1 MVSQMNQLKKY
12 GIRPKK
18 RLGQNF
24 LLDEDIQE
32 KIINLCEFTRDD
44 SAIEIGAGLGALT
57 TKLAPKVKE
66 VFAVELD
73 TQLADLLKRRIVKHE
88 NVRVMNHDILSL
100 DISRFAR
107 NNNKRLKILGN
118 IPYSISSPLI
128 FKLLESSVFLSM
140 AVLMFQKE
148 VADRIVARPGTKNYG
163 VLSVFCQVYAAVSR
177 ELVVPQYHFYP
188 QPKVDSAIVKFV
200 FFNTPLMD
208 IKDEHV
214 FKRVVKASFAQRRK
228 TLKNSLKSSLD
239 LNITFDKVLH
249 ALKECD
255 IDPQRRGETLN
266 LNEFRELSNYLSE

>member
-12 GIRPKK
+12 GIHPKK

-88 NVRVMNHDILSL
+88 IVRVMNHDILSL
-100 DISRFAR
+100 DISCFVQ
-107 NNNKRLKILGN
+107 NNNERLKILGN
-118 IPYSISSPLI
+118 IPYNISSPLI

-140 AVLMFQKE
+140 AVIMFQKE
-148 VADRIVARPGTKNYG
+148 VADRIVARPGTKSYG
-163 VLSVFCQVYAAVSR
+163 ILSVFCQVNAAVSR
-177 ELVVPQYHFYP
+177 ELVVPQHHFYP

-200 FFNTPLMD
+200 FFKTPLMD
-208 IKDEHV
+208 IKDERV
-214 FKRVVKASFAQRRK
+214 FKRVVRASFAQRRK
-228 TLKNSLKSSLD
+228 TLKNTFKSSLN
-239 LNITFDKVLH
+239 LGIPFDEVLH
-249 ALKECD
+249 ALKKCD
-255 IDPQRRGETLN
+255 IDPQRRGETLT
-266 LNEFRELSNYLSE
+266 LNEFKELSNYLS